1 MDFVFKFIKFGIVG
15 GTGII
20 VDFSITWIC
29 KEKLQLN
36 KYISNSIGFLFAA
49 TSNYILNRIWTFQSS
64 NKQIVREYISFLFI
78 SLIGLGFNN
87 LVIFILH
94 EKMKMN
100 FYFAKIIA
108 TGIVV
113 LWNFFANYYF
123 TFRPC

>member
-20 VDFSITWIC
+20 VDFSITRIC

-36 KYISNSIGFLFAA
+36 KYISNSICFLFAA